1 MAPAAN
7 AAVTATQVTTAA
19 DIGIGQDVNVT
30 VDWTRTSAG
39 GDTIIVSQKSI
50 FHNPDYIITDRL
62 ILMQYTGLKDKHG
75 TEIYEGDIVRGRN
88 DMFDFGEDVLFE
100 IGWLPEE
107 KGYGMHW
114 NPDEVE
120 VVGNLFGSPDLME
133 GGK

>member
-1 MAPAAN
+1 MERPIKFRAWDKENQKMWDDAF
-7 AAVTATQVTTAA
+7 AV
-19 DIGIGQDVNVT
+19 NE
-30 VDWTRTSAG
+30 G

>member
-1 MAPAAN
+1 MERPIKFRAWDKENQKMWDDAF
-7 AAVTATQVTTAA
+7 AV
-19 DIGIGQDVNVT
+19 NE
-30 VDWTRTSAG
+30 G
-39 GDTIIVSQKSI
+39 GDVIIVSQKSI